1 MVEKTLSRA
10 LFKPN
15 FVQKV
20 LGHQDVSRH
29 QYDIMS
35 QITQII
41 KDVSKA
47 VFIINYITTKYLK
60 FIK

>member
-15 FVQKV
+15 FLQKV
-20 LGHQDVSRH
+20 FGHQDVSRH
-29 QYDIMS
+29 QYDFMS

-47 VFIINYITTKYLK
+47 VFYY
-60 FIK
+60 